1 MTTYQP
7 FTCAVTTRWSDF
19 DAMGHLNNATYL
31 TYLEHARE
39 KFFLAAGI
47 GRQDSVV
54 AAIELGFVLPVPL
67 GTDEVLV
74 TLACERVGRSSIKTI
89 ERLTVAG
96 TVVLNA
102 STVSVLVD
110 QNGQSKE
117 APAATRR
124 FLEGHQPIIESEG
137 ISA

>member
-1 MTTYQP
+1 
-7 FTCAVTTRWSDF
+7 
-19 DAMGHLNNATYL
+19 MGHLNNATYL

-54 AAIELGFVLPVPL
+54 AATELEFVHPVAL

-74 TLACERVGRSSIKTI
+74 TVTCNRVGRSSIKTT
-89 ERLTVAG
+89 EHLSVDG

-102 STVSVLVD
+102 STVSVLVS
-110 QNGQSKE
+110 QNGRSRE
-117 APAATRR
+117 VPDDTRR
-124 FLEGHQPIIESEG
+124 ILEAHRDVPKAEEVR
-137 ISA
+137 A